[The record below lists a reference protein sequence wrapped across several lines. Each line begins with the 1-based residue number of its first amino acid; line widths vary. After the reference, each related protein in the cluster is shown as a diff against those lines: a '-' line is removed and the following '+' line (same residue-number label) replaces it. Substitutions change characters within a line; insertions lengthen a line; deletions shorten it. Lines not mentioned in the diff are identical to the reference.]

1 MGLAVV
7 CAALALLAAA
17 PRVFA
22 ADSAASAASASAE
35 GGGGGW
41 PVAGSRP
48 ALYVHLIAH
57 SHDDPGWLST
67 FEGYYSG
74 EVARILSAVVASL
87 QLSPDRRFVWAEI
100 SFFMR
105 WLEAQ
110 DDETKQ
116 RVAALVRSGQL
127 EFIGGGWVQHD
138 EANPSYDA
146 IIAQETEGHEY
157 LQALYGVRPRIA
169 YAIDPFGHAGASAA
183 IAAAAGYDALVINRI
198 DFTLKDALKARAA
211 MEFVWQPYAP
221 HARLAAAGRAPSEEG
236 GSPPPPSYS
245 NVSIFTHVLH
255 THYSAVQGFDF
266 ENGEGQPV
274 RRRGGAARNAVWGS
288 VEGGGV

>member
-1 MGLAVV
+1 MGLGIPP
-7 CAALALLAAA
+7 LLRALLLLPLLLCPLDAA
-17 PRVFA
+17 P
-22 ADSAASAASASAE
+22 
-35 GGGGGW
+35 
-41 PVAGSRP
+41 P
-48 ALYVHLIAH
+48 LYVHLIAH
-57 SHDDPGWLST
+57 SHCDPGWLST

-74 EVARILSAVVASL
+74 EVARILSSVVAAL
-87 QLSPDRRFVWAEI
+87 AAGPDRRFSWSEI

-105 WLEAQ
+105 WLESQ
-110 DDETKQ
+110 DDEVKQ
-116 RVAALVRSGQL
+116 RVAALVRLGQL

-169 YAIDPFGHAGASAA
+169 YAIDPFGHSAASAA
-183 IAAAAGYDALVINRI
+183 VAAAAGYDALVINRI
-198 DFTLKDALKARAA
+198 DYTLKEALKARAA
-211 MEFVWQPYAP
+211 MEFVWQPYMP
-221 HARLAAAGRAPSEEG
+221 HAGLQEG
-236 GSPPPPSYS
+236 AEADDDAEHPPPPSYS

-274 RRRGGAARNAVWGS
+274 RVCAAGRGGACVR
-288 VEGGGV
+288 